1 MNSLISKANYA
12 NTCEANTKLSVYGNK
27 HIICSALLRRKLN
40 YFAADLAGQHTNQA
54 YQANQYFNLI
64 SFFTLRIK

>member
-12 NTCEANTKLSVYGNK
+12 NTCEASTKLSVYGNK
-27 HIICSALLRRKLN
+27 HIISSALLWRKLN
-40 YFAADLAGQHTNQA
+40 FAANLAGQHANQA

-64 SFFTLRIK
+64 SFFTVRIK